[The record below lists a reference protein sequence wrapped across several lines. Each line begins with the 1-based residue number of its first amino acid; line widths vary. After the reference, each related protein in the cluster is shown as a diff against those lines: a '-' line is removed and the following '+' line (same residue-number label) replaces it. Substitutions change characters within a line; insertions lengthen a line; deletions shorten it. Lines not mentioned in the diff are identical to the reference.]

1 MRNLRLS
8 AALAGIVATCGLATS
23 PTAEASTKSQ
33 FLTAPGASCQLSIPT
48 TDTGVR
54 PKATGF
60 RNESTTTGNFVI
72 CPLTSPTDLGAN
84 YAPFTLLS
92 IWLRPLDGLA
102 HSVSCTAVVGD
113 GIGIAQP
120 LTYSTQTI
128 PVPATDA
135 GAGIWRDYDFGQ
147 GGAYQIKGSAWSSI
161 TCNLPP
167 QVEIRFLR
175 AGYEFEIGS

>member
-1 MRNLRLS
+1 MRNLRLPTV
-8 AALAGIVATCGLATS
+8 LAGIVAVHGLATS
-23 PTAEASTKSQ
+23 PTADANALSLYMTV
-33 FLTAPGASCQLSIPT
+33 PGASCQLSIPT

-54 PKATGF
+54 PKAVGF
-60 RNESTTTGNFVI
+60 RNESTVTSNFVI
-72 CPLTSPTDLGAN
+72 CPLTSPTDLGDN
-84 YAPFTLLS
+84 FAPFTLLA

-113 GIGIAQP
+113 GVGVAQP
-120 LTYSTQTI
+120 LMYSTQTI
-128 PVPATDA
+128 PVPAADA

-147 GGAYQIKGSAWSSI
+147 GGAYHIKGSAWSSI
-161 TCNLPP
+161 TCSLPP